1 MFTADLQHRLSS
13 DDELRELGLNT
24 TVAFGLT
31 SRSGASWTVSVAD
44 GHIEITND
52 EGPETQFGL
61 HLDEEDWNRL
71 LASPPLPRQQHVAAF
86 LAPRGSGEIIG
97 NIEAYAQHLH
107 LVRRVVELARGD
119 VQEDERTIIKLDDV
133 TGRYVRVSV
142 PAWGDCD
149 VYYESTGTGTPVILL
164 PTAGSDCGQYH
175 GLMSD
180 PRLTQDYRLIAF
192 DLPWHGKSLP
202 PGTQRNT
209 AYTLDTAS
217 YTDCIAGFIQALHL
231 EEKPVLVGASMAGA
245 VVVEMAALHPTLLRG
260 VVSSQAGPRVANRHT
275 PWLRNPKINQTLHV
289 PEWTYGLMSP
299 QSPKSQRD
307 RVWWGYSLGGF
318 SIYEQDINYYSSSW
332 DIDRVRHLLDEQSPL
347 AVLMNG
353 IYDYSVPP
361 EATQELQRLVPN
373 SIYREMPEL
382 GHFPHAENPR
392 AFAGHLLWALAQ
404 IQAHD
409 DRPRPV
415 PTTSGQSR

>member
-1 MFTADLQHRLSS
+1 M
-13 DDELRELGLNT
+13 E
-24 TVAFGLT
+24 
-31 SRSGASWTVSVAD
+31 
-44 GHIEITND
+44 
-52 EGPETQFGL
+52 
-61 HLDEEDWNRL
+61 
-71 LASPPLPRQQHVAAF
+71 
-86 LAPRGSGEIIG
+86 
-97 NIEAYAQHLH
+97 
-107 LVRRVVELARGD
+107 
-119 VQEDERTIIKLDDV
+119 DV

-142 PAWGDCD
+142 PAWGVCD
-149 VYYESTGTGTPVILL
+149 VYYESAGTGTPVILL

-180 PRLTQDYRLIAF
+180 SRLTQDFRLITF

-202 PGTQRNT
+202 PATKRNT
-209 AYTLDTAS
+209 GYTLDTTS
-217 YTDCIAGFIQALHL
+217 FTDCIAGFIQALRL
-231 EEKPVLVGASMAGA
+231 DEKPVLVGASMAGA
-245 VVVEMAALHPTLLRG
+245 VVIEMAALHPTLVRG

-318 SIYEQDINYYSSSW
+318 SVYEQDINYYSSSW

-361 EATQELQRLVPN
+361 EATQELQRQVPN

-382 GHFPHAENPR
+382 GHFPHAENPK
-392 AFAGHLLWALAQ
+392 AFAGHLLWALTQ

-415 PTTSGQSR
+415 PTTSGQHSR

>member
-1 MFTADLQHRLSS
+1 MFTADLQHLLAS

-24 TVAFGLT
+24 TVTFGLT
-31 SRSGASWTVSVAD
+31 SRGGASWTISIVNGLANLTH
-44 GHIEITND
+44 GEAAA
-52 EGPETQFGL
+52 TQFVL

-71 LASPPLPRQQHVAAF
+71 LANPPLPRQQHIAAF
-86 LAPRGSGEIIG
+86 LAPRGSGEITG
-97 NIEAYAQHLH
+97 SIEAYAQHLH

-119 VQEDERTIIKLDDV
+119 VQEDGPSTLNLEDV
-133 TGRYVRVSV
+133 VGRYVRVSL

-149 VYYESTGTGTPVILL
+149 VYYESAGTGIPVILL

-180 PRLTQDYRLIAF
+180 SRLTQNHRLIAF
-192 DLPWHGKSLP
+192 DLPWHGKSMP
-202 PGTQRNT
+202 PANNRNT
-209 AYTLDTAS
+209 SYTLDTTS
-217 YTDCIAGFIQALHL
+217 YTDCIAGFIQALRL
-231 EEKPVLVGASMAGA
+231 DEKPVLVGASMAGA
-245 VVVEMAALHPTLLRG
+245 VVIEMAALHPTLLRG

-275 PWLRNPKINQTLHV
+275 PWLRNPKVNQTLHI
-289 PEWTYGLMSP
+289 PEWTYGLMAP

-318 SIYEQDINYYSSSW
+318 SVYEQDIDYYSSSW
-332 DIDRVRHLLDEQSPL
+332 DIERVRHLLDEQSPL
-347 AVLMNG
+347 VVLMNG

-361 EATQELQRLVPN
+361 EATQELQCQVPN

-382 GHFPHAENPR
+382 GHFPHAENPQ
-392 AFAGHLLWALAQ
+392 AFAGHLLWALTQ

-409 DRPRPV
+409 DRLRPV
-415 PTTSGQSR
+415 PTTSGQ